1 MKLSQLVL
9 IAGLGTAALFSSASF
24 AKPDHNLYRF
34 LQSER
39 AAAKLELTSSQQE
52 QIAAIHTLS
61 KAELD
66 PLKEA
71 MKGNRTAI
79 KSIVQAE
86 QFDEGAFRSAMQ
98 GNQSEMLEIA
108 VIKARYNN
116 QLWNVLTTEQQ
127 EKLSKMAKRKH
138 KKMKKQQD

>member
-1 MKLSQLVL
+1 M
-9 IAGLGTAALFSSASF
+9 
-24 AKPDHNLYRF
+24 
-34 LQSER
+34 
-39 AAAKLELTSSQQE
+39 
-52 QIAAIHTLS
+52 
-61 KAELD
+61 D